1 MYQYLFVNLN
11 SKNLRTDYMISYLQV
26 ENLTKSYG
34 ELSLFENISFGVGQ
48 GQKIALIAKNG
59 TGKTTLLNI
68 ISGLDSQDS
77 GNISFRGDLKI
88 AYLEQNPEL
97 NISNTILNEV
107 FNSTDPV
114 LSVIRDYERI
124 INEDNQELMADILE
138 KMDHFKA
145 WDYENKV
152 KQILS
157 KLKITNLEQI
167 IGELSGGQKKRVG
180 LAKVLITDADFLILD
195 EPTNHLDLEM
205 IEWLEEYLNKSK
217 GTLLMVTH
225 DRYFLDRVCNEIIEI
240 ESNNLYTYKG
250 NYSYYLEKRAER
262 IENLNAEVGKA
273 QKLMKTEQ
281 EWIRRM
287 PQARGTKAK
296 YRVDAFEDIKKKAG
310 SGFKEAK
317 MDLDIKSARLGNKIL
332 ELDHLYKSYGD
343 LKLLED
349 FSYKFQRGEKI
360 GIVGK
365 NGTGK
370 STFLNMITQNIKADS
385 GSIEIGETVVYG
397 YYKQDGITIN
407 ENEKIIDVIK
417 EIAESIDLGNGKLMS
432 ASQFLEYFLF
442 PSKTQYN
449 QVCKLSGGEKRR
461 LYLMTVLMKN
471 PNFLILDEP
480 TNDLDIMTLN
490 VLEDYL
496 LSFSG
501 CLIIVSH
508 DRYFMDKVVDQ
519 LFVFEGN
526 GIIRNFPGNYTIYRD
541 SLDEQE
547 KAVKKIEKQAT
558 PKKEKPKQEQPKK
571 LSFNEK
577 REFEQLE
584 VDIETLTSEKA
595 EIEVAMSSGSLS
607 NDELMEKA
615 SRIEKVIELIDEKEF
630 RWLDLSERA

>member
-1 MYQYLFVNLN
+1 
-11 SKNLRTDYMISYLQV
+11 MISYLQV
-26 ENLTKSYG
+26 ENLSKSYG
-34 ELSLFENISFGVGQ
+34 DLTLFENISFGIGQ
-48 GQKIALIAKNG
+48 GHKIALIAKNG

-77 GNISFRGDLKI
+77 GDISFRSDLKT
-88 AYLEQNPEL
+88 AYLEQNPDL
-97 NISNTILNEV
+97 NNSNTVLNEV
-107 FNSTDPV
+107 FNSTDSV

-124 INEDNQELMADILE
+124 INENDQEAMTDIIE
-138 KMDHFKA
+138 KMDQFKA

-157 KLKITNLEQI
+157 KLKITNFDQI

-180 LAKVLITDADFLILD
+180 LAKVLITDPDFLILD

-225 DRYFLDRVCNEIIEI
+225 DRYFLDRVCNEIIEM
-240 ESNNLYTYKG
+240 ESNSLFTYKG

-296 YRVDAFEDIKKKAG
+296 YRVDAFEDIKKKAS
-310 SGFKEAK
+310 SGFKETK

-332 ELDHLYKSYGD
+332 ELDRLYKSYGD
-343 LKLLED
+343 LKILED

-370 STFLNMITQNIKADS
+370 STFLNMITRNIKADS

-407 ENEKIIDVIK
+407 ENERIIDVIK
-417 EIAESIDLGNGKLMS
+417 EIAESIDLGNGKVMS

-442 PSKTQYN
+442 PTKTQYN
-449 QVCKLSGGEKRR
+449 QVSKLSGGEKRR

-519 LFVFEGN
+519 LFVFEGD

-541 SLDEQE
+541 SQVQQE
-547 KAVKKIEKQAT
+547 KEIKKTEKLAT
-558 PKKEKPKQEQPKK
+558 PKKEKPKSEPTKK

-584 VDIETLTSEKA
+584 VDIETLTTEKE
-595 EIEVAMSSGSLS
+595 EIEIAMSSGSLS

-615 SRIEKVIELIDEKEF
+615 GRIEKVIELIDEKEF
-630 RWLDLSERA
+630 RWLELSERA

>member
-1 MYQYLFVNLN
+1 
-11 SKNLRTDYMISYLQV
+11 MISYLQV
-26 ENLTKSYG
+26 ENLSKSYG
-34 ELSLFENISFGVGQ
+34 DLTLFEGISFGVGQ

-59 TGKTTLLNI
+59 TGKTSLLNI
-68 ISGLDSQDS
+68 IAGIDSQDF
-77 GNISFRGDLKI
+77 GDVIFRNDIKV
-88 AYLEQNPEL
+88 AYLQQNPNLE
-97 NISNTILNEV
+97 NSNTVLNEV
-107 FNSTDPV
+107 FNSDDPV
-114 LSVIRDYERI
+114 LSVIREYEKVI
-124 INEDNQELMADILE
+124 SSNDQEKMTEILE
-138 KMDHFKA
+138 KMDQYKA

-157 KLKITNLEQI
+157 KLKITNFDQV
-167 IGELSGGQKKRVG
+167 IGQLSGGQKKRVG
-180 LAKVLITDADFLILD
+180 LAKVLITDPDFLILD

-225 DRYFLDRVCNEIIEI
+225 DRYFLDRVCNEIIEMDANSI
-240 ESNNLYTYKG
+240 YTYKG

-262 IENLNAEVGKA
+262 IENINAEVGKA
-273 QKLMKTEQ
+273 QKLLKTEQ
-281 EWIRRM
+281 EWMRRM

-296 YRVDAFEDIKKKAG
+296 YRIDAFYELKKKAAA
-310 SGFKEAK
+310 GFKEDG
-317 MDLDIKSARLGNKIL
+317 MELDIKSARLGKKIL
-332 ELDHLYKSYGD
+332 ELEGLYKNFDD
-343 LKLLED
+343 LKILED

-370 STFLNMITQNIKADS
+370 STFLNIITRNLEPDS

-407 ENEKIIDVIK
+407 ENERIIDVIK
-417 EIAESIDLGNGKLMS
+417 DIAESIDLGNGKLMS

-442 PSKTQYN
+442 PPKTQYN
-449 QVCKLSGGEKRR
+449 YVSKLSGGEKRR

-490 VLEDYL
+490 VLEEYL
-496 LSFSG
+496 MNFKG

-519 LFVFEGN
+519 MFAFEGM
-526 GIIRNFPGNYTIYRD
+526 GKIRNFPGNYTIYRD
-541 SLDEQE
+541 TIAEEE
-547 KAVKKIEKQAT
+547 KELKKIEKPAK
-558 PKKEKPKQEQPKK
+558 PKKEKPKSNNTIKK

-584 VDIETLTSEKA
+584 VDLEALNAEKEELET
-595 EIEVAMSSGSLS
+595 AMSSGTLA
-607 NDELMEKA
+607 NDELMQKA
-615 SRIEKVIELIDEKEF
+615 SRIEEVINLIDEKEL
-630 RWLDLSERA
+630 RWLELSERA

>member
-1 MYQYLFVNLN
+1 
-11 SKNLRTDYMISYLQV
+11 MISYLQV
-26 ENLTKSYG
+26 ENLSKSYG
-34 ELSLFENISFGVGQ
+34 DLTLFEGIGFGVGQ

-59 TGKTTLLNI
+59 TGKTSLLNI
-68 ISGLDSQDS
+68 IAGIDSQDS
-77 GNISFRGDLKI
+77 GDVIFRNDIKL
-88 AYLEQNPEL
+88 AYLQQNPNLE
-97 NISNTILNEV
+97 NSNTVLNEV
-107 FNSTDPV
+107 FNSDDPV
-114 LSVIRDYERI
+114 LSVIREYEEA
-124 INEDNQELMADILE
+124 INSNDQEKMTEILE
-138 KMDHFKA
+138 KMDQYKA

-157 KLKITNLEQI
+157 KLKITNFDQVV
-167 IGELSGGQKKRVG
+167 GQLSGGQKKRVG
-180 LAKVLITDADFLILD
+180 LAKVLITDPDFLILD

-225 DRYFLDRVCNEIIEI
+225 DRYFLDRVCNEIIEMDANSI
-240 ESNNLYTYKG
+240 YTYKG

-262 IENLNAEVGKA
+262 IENINAEVGKA
-273 QKLMKTEQ
+273 QKLLKTEQ
-281 EWIRRM
+281 EWMRRM

-296 YRVDAFEDIKKKAG
+296 YRIDAFYDLKKKAAA
-310 SGFKEAK
+310 GFKEDS
-317 MDLDIKSARLGNKIL
+317 MELDIKSARLGKKIL
-332 ELDHLYKSYGD
+332 ELEGLYKSFGD
-343 LKLLED
+343 LKILED

-370 STFLNMITQNIKADS
+370 STFLNIITRNLEPDS

-397 YYKQDGITIN
+397 YYRQDGITIN
-407 ENEKIIDVIK
+407 ENERIIDVIK
-417 EIAESIDLGNGKLMS
+417 DIAESIDLGNGKVMS

-442 PSKTQYN
+442 PPKTQYN
-449 QVCKLSGGEKRR
+449 YVSKLSGGEKRR

-490 VLEDYL
+490 VLEEYL
-496 LSFSG
+496 MNFKG

-519 LFVFEGN
+519 MFAFEGM
-526 GIIRNFPGNYTIYRD
+526 GKIRNFPGNYTIYRD
-541 SLDEQE
+541 TIDEEE
-547 KAVKKIEKQAT
+547 KELKKIEKPAK
-558 PKKEKPKQEQPKK
+558 PKKEKPKSNNTAKK

-584 VDIETLTSEKA
+584 VDLEALNTEKEELET
-595 EIEVAMSSGSLS
+595 AMSSGTLA
-607 NDELMEKA
+607 NDELMQKA
-615 SRIEKVIELIDEKEF
+615 SRIEEVINLIDEKEM
-630 RWLDLSERA
+630 RWLELSERA

>member
-1 MYQYLFVNLN
+1 
-11 SKNLRTDYMISYLQV
+11 MISYLQV

-34 ELSLFENISFGVGQ
+34 ELTLFENISFGVGQ

-77 GNISFRGDLKI
+77 GDISFRSDLKI
-88 AYLEQNPEL
+88 AYLEQNPDL
-97 NISNTILNEV
+97 NNSNTILNEV

-124 INEDNQELMADILE
+124 INENDQEAMSDIIE
-138 KMDHFKA
+138 KMDQFKA

-157 KLKITNLEQI
+157 KLKITNFDQI

-240 ESNNLYTYKG
+240 ESNTIFTYKG

-296 YRVDAFEDIKKKAG
+296 YRVDAFEDIKKKAS
-310 SGFKEAK
+310 SGFKETK

-332 ELDHLYKSYGD
+332 ELDRLYKSYGD
-343 LKLLED
+343 LKILED

-370 STFLNMITQNIKADS
+370 STFLNMITRNIEADS

-407 ENEKIIDVIK
+407 ENERIIDVIK
-417 EIAESIDLGNGKLMS
+417 EIAESIDLGNGKMMS

-442 PSKTQYN
+442 PTKTQYN
-449 QVCKLSGGEKRR
+449 QVAKLSGGEKRR

-541 SLDEQE
+541 SLDQQE
-547 KAVKKIEKQAT
+547 KEIKKTEKLST
-558 PKKEKPKQEQPKK
+558 PKKEKPKSEPTKK

-584 VDIETLTSEKA
+584 IDIETLTSEKEDI
-595 EIEVAMSSGSLS
+595 EIAMSSGNLS

-630 RWLDLSERA
+630 RWLELSERA

>member
-1 MYQYLFVNLN
+1 
-11 SKNLRTDYMISYLQV
+11 MISYLQV
-26 ENLTKSYG
+26 ENLSKSYG
-34 ELSLFENISFGVGQ
+34 DLTLFEGISFGVGQ

-59 TGKTTLLNI
+59 TGKTSLLNI
-68 ISGLDSQDS
+68 IAGIDSQDS
-77 GNISFRGDLKI
+77 GDVIFRNDIKV
-88 AYLEQNPEL
+88 AYLQQNPNLE
-97 NISNTILNEV
+97 NSNTVLNEV
-107 FNSTDPV
+107 FNSDDPV
-114 LSVIRDYERI
+114 LSVIREYEKVI
-124 INEDNQELMADILE
+124 SLNDQEKMTEILE
-138 KMDHFKA
+138 KMDQYKA

-157 KLKITNLEQI
+157 KLKITNFDQV
-167 IGELSGGQKKRVG
+167 IGQLSGGQKKRVG
-180 LAKVLITDADFLILD
+180 LAKVLITDPDFLILD

-225 DRYFLDRVCNEIIEI
+225 DRYFLDRVCNEIIEMDANSI
-240 ESNNLYTYKG
+240 YTYKG

-262 IENLNAEVGKA
+262 IENINAEVGKA
-273 QKLMKTEQ
+273 QKLLKTEQ
-281 EWIRRM
+281 EWMRRM

-296 YRVDAFEDIKKKAG
+296 YRIDAFYELKKKAAA
-310 SGFKEAK
+310 GFKEDS
-317 MDLDIKSARLGNKIL
+317 MELDIKSARLGKKIL
-332 ELDHLYKSYGD
+332 ELEGLYKNFGD
-343 LKLLED
+343 LKILED

-370 STFLNMITQNIKADS
+370 STFLNIITRNLEPDS

-417 EIAESIDLGNGKLMS
+417 DIAESIDLGNGKVMS

-442 PSKTQYN
+442 PPKTQYN
-449 QVCKLSGGEKRR
+449 YVSKLSGGEKRR

-490 VLEDYL
+490 VLEEYL
-496 LSFSG
+496 MNFKG

-519 LFVFEGN
+519 MFAFEGM
-526 GIIRNFPGNYTIYRD
+526 GKIRNFPGNYTIYRD
-541 SLDEQE
+541 TIAEEE
-547 KAVKKIEKQAT
+547 KELKKIEKPAK
-558 PKKEKPKQEQPKK
+558 PKKEKPKSNNTAKK

-584 VDIETLTSEKA
+584 VDLEALNFEKEELET
-595 EIEVAMSSGSLS
+595 AMSSGTLA
-607 NDELMEKA
+607 NDELMQKA
-615 SRIEKVIELIDEKEF
+615 SRIEEVINLIDEKEL
-630 RWLDLSERA
+630 RWLELSERA

>member
-1 MYQYLFVNLN
+1 
-11 SKNLRTDYMISYLQV
+11 MISYLQV
-26 ENLTKSYG
+26 ENLSKSYG
-34 ELSLFENISFGVGQ
+34 DLSLFENISFGVGQ

-59 TGKTTLLNI
+59 TGKTSLLNI
-68 ISGLDSQDS
+68 ISGKDSQDN
-77 GNISFRGDLKI
+77 GEVTFRNDLKF
-88 AYLEQNPEL
+88 AYLEQNPDL
-97 NISNTILNEV
+97 NNENTVLNEV
-107 FNSTDPV
+107 FNSPDPI
-114 LSVIRDYERI
+114 LSVIRDYEKI
-124 INEDNQELMADILE
+124 IIEDNQELMTGILE
-138 KMDHFKA
+138 KMDHYKA

-157 KLKITNLEQI
+157 KLKITNFDQLVGQ
-167 IGELSGGQKKRVG
+167 LSGGQKKRIG
-180 LAKVLITDADFLILD
+180 LAKVLITEPDFLILD

-205 IEWLEEYLNKSK
+205 IEWLEDYLNKSK
-217 GTLLMVTH
+217 STLLMVTH
-225 DRYFLDRVCNEIIEI
+225 DRYFLDRVCNEIIEM
-240 ESNNLYTYKG
+240 EANNIYTYKG

-262 IENLNAEVGKA
+262 IENMNAEVGKA
-273 QKLMKTEQ
+273 QKLMKSEQ

-296 YRVDAFEDIKKKAG
+296 YRVDAFEDLKKKAA
-310 SGFKEAK
+310 SGFTEEK
-317 MDLDIKSARLGNKIL
+317 MDLDIKSARLGKKIL
-332 ELDHLYKSYGD
+332 EIDRLNKSYGS
-343 LKLLED
+343 LKIMND

-370 STFLNMITQNIKADS
+370 STFLNLITRNIEADS
-385 GSIEIGETVVYG
+385 GNIEIGETVVFG

-407 ENEKIIDVIK
+407 ENERIIDVIK
-417 EIAESIDLGNGKLMS
+417 EIAESIDLGNGKVMS

-449 QVCKLSGGEKRR
+449 YVSKLSGGEKRR

-496 LSFSG
+496 INFNG

-508 DRYFMDKVVDQ
+508 DRFFMDKVVDQ
-519 LFVFEGN
+519 LFVFEGD
-526 GIIRNFPGNYTIYRD
+526 GVIQNFPGNYTIYR
-541 SLDEQE
+541 STLEE
-547 KAVKKIEKQAT
+547 KEKNDKKTEKQVK
-558 PKKEKPKQEQPKK
+558 PKKEKPKSTQPLK

-584 VDIETLTSEKA
+584 K
-595 EIEVAMSSGSLS
+595 EIEILTKEKEEIEIAMSSGKLS
-607 NDELMEKA
+607 NDELIEKA
-615 SRIEKVIELIDEKEF
+615 SRIEYLINSIDEKEL
-630 RWLDLSERA
+630 RWLELSERA

>member
-1 MYQYLFVNLN
+1 
-11 SKNLRTDYMISYLQV
+11 MISYLQV

-34 ELSLFENISFGVGQ
+34 DLTLFEEISFGVGQ

-68 ISGLDSQDS
+68 ISGLESQDS
-77 GNISFRGDLKI
+77 GEISFRSGLKI
-88 AYLEQNPEL
+88 AYLEQNPDL
-97 NISNTILNEV
+97 NQSNTVLNEV

-124 INEDNQELMADILE
+124 FNEGDQEAMTDIIE
-138 KMDHFKA
+138 KMDQFKA

-152 KQILS
+152 KQILH
-157 KLKITNLEQI
+157 KLKITNFDQN

-180 LAKVLITDADFLILD
+180 LAKVLITDPDFLILD

-205 IEWLEEYLNKSK
+205 IEWLEEFLNKSK

-225 DRYFLDRVCNEIIEI
+225 DRYFLDRVCNEIIEM
-240 ESNNLYTYKG
+240 ESNSLFTYKG

-296 YRVDAFEDIKKKAG
+296 YRVDAFEDIKKKAS

-332 ELDHLYKSYGD
+332 ELEHLNKNYGD
-343 LKLLED
+343 LKILED

-370 STFLNMITQNIKADS
+370 STFLNIITQNIQADS

-397 YYKQDGITIN
+397 YYKQDGISIN

-417 EIAESIDLGNGKLMS
+417 EIAESIDLGNGKVMS

-442 PSKTQYN
+442 PTKTQHN

-461 LYLMTVLMKN
+461 LYLMTVLIKN

-519 LFVFEGN
+519 LFVFEGQ
-526 GIIRNFPGNYTIYRD
+526 GEIRNFPGNYTIYRD
-541 SLDEQE
+541 SVEQ
-547 KAVKKIEKQAT
+547 KLKQQKKSEKQVK
-558 PKKEKPKQEQPKK
+558 PKKEKPKQEQSKK
-571 LSFNEK
+571 FSFKEK

-584 VDIETLTSEKA
+584 VDIEILTSEKE
-595 EIEVAMSSGSLS
+595 EIEKAMSSGNLS
-607 NDELMEKA
+607 NDELIEKA
-615 SRIEKVIELIDEKEF
+615 LRIEQVIELIDEKEF
-630 RWLDLSERA
+630 RWLELSERA

>member
-1 MYQYLFVNLN
+1 
-11 SKNLRTDYMISYLQV
+11 MISYLQV

-34 ELSLFENISFGVGQ
+34 DLTLFENISFGVGQ

-68 ISGLDSQDS
+68 ISGLDSQDN
-77 GNISFRGDLKI
+77 GDVTFRSDLKI
-88 AYLEQNPEL
+88 AYLMQNPDL
-97 NISNTILNEV
+97 NKSNTVLNEV

-124 INEDNQELMADILE
+124 IKDNDQEMMADILE
-138 KMDHFKA
+138 KMDQFKA

-157 KLKITNLEQI
+157 KLKITNLDQM

-180 LAKVLITDADFLILD
+180 LAKVLITDPDFLILD

-205 IEWLEEYLNKSK
+205 IEWLEEFLNKSK

-332 ELDHLYKSYGD
+332 ELEHLNKSFGD
-343 LKLLED
+343 LKIVQD

-370 STFLNMITQNIKADS
+370 STFLNMITQNIQADS

-417 EIAESIDLGNGKLMS
+417 EIAESIDLGNGKVMS

-442 PSKTQYN
+442 PTKTQYN

-519 LFVFEGN
+519 LFVFEGG

-541 SLDEQE
+541 SLDQQE
-547 KAVKKIEKQAT
+547 KAVKKIEKQT
-558 PKKEKPKQEQPKK
+558 SPKKEKPKQEQPKK

-584 VDIETLTSEKA
+584 VDIETLTTEKE

-615 SRIEKVIELIDEKEF
+615 SRIEIVIELIDEKEF
-630 RWLDLSERA
+630 RWLELSERA

>member
-1 MYQYLFVNLN
+1 
-11 SKNLRTDYMISYLQV
+11 MISYLQV

-34 ELSLFENISFGVGQ
+34 ELTLFENISFGVGQ

-77 GNISFRGDLKI
+77 GDISFRSDLKI
-88 AYLEQNPEL
+88 AYLEQNPDL
-97 NISNTILNEV
+97 NNSNTILNEV

-124 INEDNQELMADILE
+124 INENDQEAMTDIIE
-138 KMDHFKA
+138 KMDQFKA

-157 KLKITNLEQI
+157 KLKIANFDQI

-240 ESNNLYTYKG
+240 ESNTIFTYKG

-296 YRVDAFEDIKKKAG
+296 YRVDAFEDIKKKAS
-310 SGFKEAK
+310 SGFKETK

-332 ELDHLYKSYGD
+332 ELDRLYKSYGD
-343 LKLLED
+343 LKILEN

-370 STFLNMITQNIKADS
+370 STFLNMITRNIEADS

-407 ENEKIIDVIK
+407 ENERIIDVIK
-417 EIAESIDLGNGKLMS
+417 EIAESIDLGNGKVMS

-442 PSKTQYN
+442 PTKTQYN
-449 QVCKLSGGEKRR
+449 QVAKLSGGEKRR

-541 SLDEQE
+541 SLDQQE
-547 KAVKKIEKQAT
+547 KEIKKTEKLST
-558 PKKEKPKQEQPKK
+558 PKKEKPKSELTKK

-584 VDIETLTSEKA
+584 IDIETLTSEKE
-595 EIEVAMSSGSLS
+595 EIEIAMSSGSLS

-630 RWLDLSERA
+630 RWLELSERA

>member
-1 MYQYLFVNLN
+1 
-11 SKNLRTDYMISYLQV
+11 MISYLQV
-26 ENLTKSYG
+26 ENLSKSYG
-34 ELSLFENISFGVGQ
+34 DLTLFENISFGVGQ

-68 ISGLDSQDS
+68 ISELDSPDN
-77 GNISFRGDLKI
+77 GDVTFRSDLKT
-88 AYLEQNPEL
+88 AYLEQNPNL
-97 NISNTILNEV
+97 NHRNTVLNEV

-124 INEDNQELMADILE
+124 INEDDQELMADILE
-138 KMDHFKA
+138 KMDQFKA

-157 KLKITNLEQI
+157 KLKITNFDQI
-167 IGELSGGQKKRVG
+167 IGELSGGQKKRIG
-180 LAKVLITDADFLILD
+180 LAKVLITEPDFLILD

-205 IEWLEEYLNKSK
+205 IEWLEEFLNKSK

-225 DRYFLDRVCNEIIEI
+225 DRYFLDRVCNEIIEM
-240 ESNNLYTYKG
+240 ESNTIFTYKG

-281 EWIRRM
+281 EWIKRM

-296 YRVDAFEDIKKKAG
+296 YRVDAFEDIKKKAN

-332 ELDHLYKSYGD
+332 ELDHLYKNYGD
-343 LKLLED
+343 LKILED

-370 STFLNMITQNIKADS
+370 STFLNMITQNTEADS

-407 ENEKIIDVIK
+407 ENERIIDVIK
-417 EIAESIDLGNGKLMS
+417 EIAESIDLGNGKVMS

-442 PSKTQYN
+442 PTKTQYN
-449 QVCKLSGGEKRR
+449 QVSKLSGGEKRR

-496 LSFSG
+496 LNFSG

-541 SLDEQE
+541 SLDQQE
-547 KAVKKIEKQAT
+547 KSAKKIEKQT
-558 PKKEKPKQEQPKK
+558 KPKKEKPKQERSKK

-584 VDIETLTSEKA
+584 VDMEILSSEKE
-595 EIEVAMSSGSLS
+595 EIEIAMSSGNLS

-630 RWLDLSERA
+630 RWLELSERA

>member
-1 MYQYLFVNLN
+1 
-11 SKNLRTDYMISYLQV
+11 MISYLQV
-26 ENLTKSYG
+26 ENLSKSYG
-34 ELSLFENISFGVGQ
+34 DLTLFEGISFGVGQ

-59 TGKTTLLNI
+59 TGKTSLLNI
-68 ISGLDSQDS
+68 IAGVDSQDT
-77 GNISFRGDLKI
+77 GDVIFRNDIKL
-88 AYLEQNPEL
+88 AYLQQNPDL
-97 NISNTILNEV
+97 DNSNTVLNEV
-107 FNSTDPV
+107 FNSDDPV
-114 LSVIRDYERI
+114 LSVIRDYEKAI
-124 INEDNQELMADILE
+124 SENDQEKMTEILE
-138 KMDHFKA
+138 KMDQFKA

-157 KLKITNLEQI
+157 KLKITKFDQV

-180 LAKVLITDADFLILD
+180 MAKVLITDPDFLILD

-205 IEWLEEYLNKSK
+205 IEWLEEYLNKTK
-217 GTLLMVTH
+217 CTLLMVTH
-225 DRYFLDRVCNEIIEI
+225 DRYFLDRVCNEIIEMDANSI
-240 ESNNLYTYKG
+240 YTYKG
-250 NYSYYLEKRAER
+250 NYSYYLDKRAER
-262 IENLNAEVGKA
+262 IENMNAEVGKA
-273 QKLMKTEQ
+273 QKLLKTEQ
-281 EWIRRM
+281 EWMRRM

-296 YRVDAFEDIKKKAG
+296 YRIDAFYELKKKAA
-310 SGFKEAK
+310 SGFKEDS
-317 MDLDIKSARLGNKIL
+317 MDIDIKSARLGKKIL
-332 ELDHLYKSYGD
+332 ELDSLYKSYGD
-343 LKLLED
+343 LKILEN

-370 STFLNMITQNIKADS
+370 STFLNIITRNIEADS

-407 ENEKIIDVIK
+407 ENERIIDVIK
-417 EIAESIDLGNGKLMS
+417 DIAESIDLGNGKVMS

-442 PSKTQYN
+442 PTKTQYN
-449 QVCKLSGGEKRR
+449 YVSKLSGGEKRR

-496 LSFSG
+496 LNFKG

-519 LFVFEGN
+519 MFVFEGM
-526 GIIRNFPGNYTIYRD
+526 GKIRNFPGNYTIYRD
-541 SLDEQE
+541 TVAEEEKEQKKLE
-547 KAVKKIEKQAT
+547 KPAK
-558 PKKEKPKQEQPKK
+558 PKKEKPKSNTGVKK

-584 VDIETLTSEKA
+584 VELEELNTEKEELET
-595 EIEVAMSSGSLS
+595 AMSSGTLNSE
-607 NDELMEKA
+607 ELMAKA
-615 SRIEKVIELIDEKEF
+615 SRIETVIELIDEKEL
-630 RWLDLSERA
+630 RWLELSERA

>member
-1 MYQYLFVNLN
+1 
-11 SKNLRTDYMISYLQV
+11 MISYLQV
-26 ENLTKSYG
+26 EGLSKSYG
-34 ELSLFENISFGVGQ
+34 DLTLFEEISFGVGQ

-59 TGKTTLLNI
+59 TGKTSLLNI
-68 ISGLDSQDS
+68 IAGIDSQDK
-77 GNISFRGDLKI
+77 GNIVFRNDLKV

-97 NISNTILNEV
+97 VNSNTVLNEV
-107 FNSTDPV
+107 FNSNDPV
-114 LSVIRDYERI
+114 LSVIRDYEKAISKNDQKLMNEI
-124 INEDNQELMADILE
+124 ID
-138 KMDHFKA
+138 KMDQFKA

-152 KQILS
+152 KQVLS
-157 KLKITNLEQI
+157 KLKITNFDQL
-167 IGELSGGQKKRVG
+167 IGELSGGQKKRIG
-180 LAKVLITDADFLILD
+180 LAKVLITDPDFLILD

-225 DRYFLDRVCNEIIEI
+225 DRYFLDRVCNEIIEMDANSI
-240 ESNNLYTYKG
+240 YTYKG

-262 IENLNAEVGKA
+262 IANVTAEVGKA
-273 QKLMKTEQ
+273 QKLLKTEQ
-281 EWIRRM
+281 EWMRRM

-296 YRVDAFEDIKKKAG
+296 YRVDAFHDLKKKAE
-310 SGFKEAK
+310 SGLKADSME
-317 MDLDIKSARLGNKIL
+317 LDIKSARLGKKIL
-332 ELDHLYKSYGD
+332 DIYKLSKSYGN
-343 LKLLED
+343 LKILED

-370 STFLNMITQNIKADS
+370 STFLNLITQNTDVDS

-417 EIAESIDLGNGKLMS
+417 EIADSIDLGNGKVMS

-442 PSKTQYN
+442 PPKTQYN
-449 QVCKLSGGEKRR
+449 HVSKLSGGEKRR

-496 LSFSG
+496 LNFKG

-519 LFVFEGN
+519 LFIFEGK
-526 GIIRNFPGNYTIYRD
+526 GKMRNFPGSYTTYRFTK
-541 SLDEQE
+541 EEEE
-547 KAVKKIEKQAT
+547 KELKKIDKQIK
-558 PKKEKPKQEQPKK
+558 PKKEKVKPKQIAQK

-584 VDIETLTSEKA
+584 NELESLNAEKK
-595 EIEVAMSSGSLS
+595 EIEKNMSSGTLS
-607 NDELMEKA
+607 NDDLLEQANRFEK
-615 SRIEKVIELIDEKEF
+615 IVEIIDEKEL
-630 RWLDLSERA
+630 RWLELSERA

>member
-1 MYQYLFVNLN
+1 
-11 SKNLRTDYMISYLQV
+11 MISYLQV
-26 ENLTKSYG
+26 ENLSKSYG
-34 ELSLFENISFGVGQ
+34 DLTLFEGIGFGVGQ

-59 TGKTTLLNI
+59 TGKTSLLNI
-68 ISGLDSQDS
+68 IAGIDSQDS
-77 GNISFRGDLKI
+77 GDVIFRNDIKV
-88 AYLEQNPEL
+88 AYLQQNPNLE
-97 NISNTILNEV
+97 NSNTVLNEV
-107 FNSTDPV
+107 FNSDDPV
-114 LSVIRDYERI
+114 LSVIREYEEA
-124 INEDNQELMADILE
+124 INSHDQEKMTEILE
-138 KMDHFKA
+138 KMDQYKA

-157 KLKITNLEQI
+157 KLKITNFDQVV
-167 IGELSGGQKKRVG
+167 GQLSGGQKKRVG
-180 LAKVLITDADFLILD
+180 LAKVLITDPDFLILD

-225 DRYFLDRVCNEIIEI
+225 DRYFLDRVCNEIIEMDANSI
-240 ESNNLYTYKG
+240 YTYKG

-262 IENLNAEVGKA
+262 IENINAEVGKA
-273 QKLMKTEQ
+273 QKLLKTEQ
-281 EWIRRM
+281 EWMRRM

-296 YRVDAFEDIKKKAG
+296 YRIDAFYELKKKAAA
-310 SGFKEAK
+310 GFKEDS
-317 MDLDIKSARLGNKIL
+317 MELDIKSARLGKKIL
-332 ELDHLYKSYGD
+332 ELEGLHKSFGD
-343 LKLLED
+343 LKILED

-370 STFLNMITQNIKADS
+370 STFLNIITRNIEPDS

-397 YYKQDGITIN
+397 YYRQDGITIN
-407 ENEKIIDVIK
+407 ENERIIDVIK
-417 EIAESIDLGNGKLMS
+417 DIAESIDLGNGKVMS

-442 PSKTQYN
+442 PPKTQYN
-449 QVCKLSGGEKRR
+449 YVSKLSGGEKRR

-490 VLEDYL
+490 VLEEYL
-496 LSFSG
+496 MNFKG

-519 LFVFEGN
+519 MFAFEGM
-526 GIIRNFPGNYTIYRD
+526 GKIRNFPGNYTIYRD
-541 SLDEQE
+541 TIDEEE
-547 KAVKKIEKQAT
+547 KELKKIEKPT
-558 PKKEKPKQEQPKK
+558 KPKKEKPKSNNTAKK

-584 VDIETLTSEKA
+584 VDLEALNTEKEELET
-595 EIEVAMSSGSLS
+595 AMSSGTLA
-607 NDELMEKA
+607 NDELMQKA
-615 SRIEKVIELIDEKEF
+615 SRIEEVINLIDEKEM
-630 RWLDLSERA
+630 RWLELSERA

>member
-1 MYQYLFVNLN
+1 
-11 SKNLRTDYMISYLQV
+11 MISYLQV
-26 ENLTKSYG
+26 ENLSKSYG
-34 ELSLFENISFGVGQ
+34 DLSLFENISFGVGQ

-59 TGKTTLLNI
+59 TGKTSLLNI
-68 ISGLDSQDS
+68 ISGKDSQDN
-77 GNISFRGDLKI
+77 GEVTFRNDLKI
-88 AYLEQNPEL
+88 AYLEQNPDL
-97 NISNTILNEV
+97 NNENTVLNEV
-107 FNSTDPV
+107 FNSPDPI
-114 LSVIRDYERI
+114 LSVIRDYEKI
-124 INEDNQELMADILE
+124 IIEDNQELMTGILE
-138 KMDHFKA
+138 KMDHYKA

-157 KLKITNLEQI
+157 KLKITNFDQLVGQ
-167 IGELSGGQKKRVG
+167 LSGGQKKRIG
-180 LAKVLITDADFLILD
+180 LAKVLITEPDFLILD

-205 IEWLEEYLNKSK
+205 IEWLEDYLNKSK
-217 GTLLMVTH
+217 STLLMVTH
-225 DRYFLDRVCNEIIEI
+225 DRYFLDRVCNEIIEM
-240 ESNNLYTYKG
+240 EANNIYTYKG

-262 IENLNAEVGKA
+262 IENMNAEVGKA
-273 QKLMKTEQ
+273 QKLMKSEQ

-296 YRVDAFEDIKKKAG
+296 YRVDAFEDLKKKAA
-310 SGFKEAK
+310 SGFTEEK
-317 MDLDIKSARLGNKIL
+317 MDLDIKSARLGKKIL
-332 ELDHLYKSYGD
+332 EIDRLNKSYGS
-343 LKLLED
+343 LKIMND

-370 STFLNMITQNIKADS
+370 STFLNLITRNIEADS
-385 GSIEIGETVVYG
+385 GNIEIGETVVFG

-407 ENEKIIDVIK
+407 ENERIIDVIK
-417 EIAESIDLGNGKLMS
+417 EIAESIDLGNGKVMS

-449 QVCKLSGGEKRR
+449 YVSKLSGGEKRR

-496 LSFSG
+496 INFNG

-508 DRYFMDKVVDQ
+508 DRFFMDKVVDQ
-519 LFVFEGN
+519 LFVFEGD
-526 GIIRNFPGNYTIYRD
+526 GVIQNFPGNYTIYR
-541 SLDEQE
+541 SALEE
-547 KAVKKIEKQAT
+547 KEKNDKKTEKQVK
-558 PKKEKPKQEQPKK
+558 PKKEKPKSTQPLK

-584 VDIETLTSEKA
+584 K
-595 EIEVAMSSGSLS
+595 EIEILTKEKEEIEIAMSSGKLS
-607 NDELMEKA
+607 NDELIEKA
-615 SRIEKVIELIDEKEF
+615 SRIEYLINSIDEKEL
-630 RWLDLSERA
+630 RWLELSERA

>member
-1 MYQYLFVNLN
+1 
-11 SKNLRTDYMISYLQV
+11 MISYLQV
-26 ENLTKSYG
+26 ENLSKSYG
-34 ELSLFENISFGVGQ
+34 DLTLFEGISFGVGQ

-59 TGKTTLLNI
+59 TGKTSLLNI
-68 ISGLDSQDS
+68 IAGIDSQDF
-77 GNISFRGDLKI
+77 GDVIFRNDIKI
-88 AYLEQNPEL
+88 AYLQQNPNLE
-97 NISNTILNEV
+97 NSNTVLNEV
-107 FNSTDPV
+107 FNSDDPV
-114 LSVIRDYERI
+114 LSVIREYEKVI
-124 INEDNQELMADILE
+124 SSNDQEKMTEILE
-138 KMDHFKA
+138 KMDQYKA

-157 KLKITNLEQI
+157 KLKITNFDQV
-167 IGELSGGQKKRVG
+167 IGQLSGGQKKRVG
-180 LAKVLITDADFLILD
+180 LAKVLITDPDFLILD

-225 DRYFLDRVCNEIIEI
+225 DRYFLDRVCNEIIEMDANSI
-240 ESNNLYTYKG
+240 YTYKG

-262 IENLNAEVGKA
+262 IENINAEVGKA
-273 QKLMKTEQ
+273 QKLLKTEQ
-281 EWIRRM
+281 EWMRRM

-296 YRVDAFEDIKKKAG
+296 YRIDAFYDLKKKAAA
-310 SGFKEAK
+310 GFKEDS
-317 MDLDIKSARLGNKIL
+317 MELDIKSSRLGKKIL
-332 ELDHLYKSYGD
+332 ELEGLYKSFGD
-343 LKLLED
+343 LKILED

-370 STFLNMITQNIKADS
+370 STFLNIITRNLEPDS

-407 ENEKIIDVIK
+407 ENERIIDVIK
-417 EIAESIDLGNGKLMS
+417 DIAESIDLGNGKVMS

-442 PSKTQYN
+442 PPKTQYN
-449 QVCKLSGGEKRR
+449 YVSKLSGGEKRR

-490 VLEDYL
+490 VLEEYL
-496 LSFSG
+496 MNFKG

-519 LFVFEGN
+519 MFAFEGM
-526 GIIRNFPGNYTIYRD
+526 GKIRNFPGNYTIYRD
-541 SLDEQE
+541 TIAEEE
-547 KAVKKIEKQAT
+547 KELKKIEKPAK
-558 PKKEKPKQEQPKK
+558 PKKEKPKSNNTAKK

-584 VDIETLTSEKA
+584 VELEALNAEKEELET
-595 EIEVAMSSGSLS
+595 AMSSGTLA
-607 NDELMEKA
+607 NDELMQKA
-615 SRIEKVIELIDEKEF
+615 SRIEEVINLIDEKEL
-630 RWLDLSERA
+630 RWLELSERA

>member
-1 MYQYLFVNLN
+1 
-11 SKNLRTDYMISYLQV
+11 MISYLQV
-26 ENLTKSYG
+26 ENLSKSYG
-34 ELSLFENISFGVGQ
+34 DLTLFEGISFGVGQ

-59 TGKTTLLNI
+59 TGKTSLLNI
-68 ISGLDSQDS
+68 IAGIDSQDF
-77 GNISFRGDLKI
+77 GDVIFRNDIKV
-88 AYLEQNPEL
+88 AYLQQNPNLE
-97 NISNTILNEV
+97 NSNTVLNEV
-107 FNSTDPV
+107 FNSDDPV
-114 LSVIRDYERI
+114 LSVIREYEKVI
-124 INEDNQELMADILE
+124 SSNDQEKMTEILE
-138 KMDHFKA
+138 KMDQYKA

-157 KLKITNLEQI
+157 KLKITNFDQV
-167 IGELSGGQKKRVG
+167 IGQLSGGQKKRVG
-180 LAKVLITDADFLILD
+180 LAKVLITDPDFLILD

-225 DRYFLDRVCNEIIEI
+225 DRYFLDRVCNEIIEMDANSI
-240 ESNNLYTYKG
+240 YTYKG

-262 IENLNAEVGKA
+262 IENVNAEVGKA
-273 QKLMKTEQ
+273 QKLLKTEQ
-281 EWIRRM
+281 EWMRRM

-296 YRVDAFEDIKKKAG
+296 YRIDAFYELKKKAAA
-310 SGFKEAK
+310 GFKEDS
-317 MDLDIKSARLGNKIL
+317 MELDIKSARLGKKIL
-332 ELDHLYKSYGD
+332 ELEGLYKSFGD
-343 LKLLED
+343 LKILED

-370 STFLNMITQNIKADS
+370 STFLNIITRNLEPDS

-407 ENEKIIDVIK
+407 ENERIIDVIK
-417 EIAESIDLGNGKLMS
+417 DIAESIDLGNGKLMS

-442 PSKTQYN
+442 PPKTQYN
-449 QVCKLSGGEKRR
+449 YVSKLSGGEKRR

-490 VLEDYL
+490 VLEEYL
-496 LSFSG
+496 MNFKG

-519 LFVFEGN
+519 MFAFEGM
-526 GIIRNFPGNYTIYRD
+526 GKIRNFPGNYTIYRD
-541 SLDEQE
+541 TIAEEE
-547 KAVKKIEKQAT
+547 KELKKIEKPAK
-558 PKKEKPKQEQPKK
+558 PKKEKPKSNNTVKK

-584 VDIETLTSEKA
+584 VDLEALNAEKEELET
-595 EIEVAMSSGSLS
+595 AMSSGTLA
-607 NDELMEKA
+607 NDELMQKA
-615 SRIEKVIELIDEKEF
+615 SRIEEVINLIDEKEL
-630 RWLDLSERA
+630 RWLELSERA

>member
-1 MYQYLFVNLN
+1 
-11 SKNLRTDYMISYLQV
+11 MISYLQV

-34 ELSLFENISFGVGQ
+34 DLTLFENISFGVGQ

-77 GNISFRGDLKI
+77 GDISFRSDLKI
-88 AYLEQNPEL
+88 AYLEQNPDL
-97 NISNTILNEV
+97 NNNNTVLNEV
-107 FNSTDPV
+107 FSSTDPV

-124 INEDNQELMADILE
+124 INEDDQELMADILE
-138 KMDHFKA
+138 KMDQFKA

-157 KLKITNLEQI
+157 KLKITNFDQV

-205 IEWLEEYLNKSK
+205 IEWLEEFLNKSK

-310 SGFKEAK
+310 SGLKEAK

-343 LKLLED
+343 LKILED

-370 STFLNMITQNIKADS
+370 STFLNMITQNIEADS

-417 EIAESIDLGNGKLMS
+417 EIAESIDLGNGKVMS

-442 PSKTQYN
+442 PTKTQHN
-449 QVCKLSGGEKRR
+449 QVAKLSGGEKRR
-461 LYLMTVLMKN
+461 LYLMTVLIKN

-496 LSFSG
+496 LNFSG

-541 SLDEQE
+541 SIDQQE
-547 KAVKKIEKQAT
+547 KAVKKIEKQAS
-558 PKKEKPKQEQPKK
+558 PKKEKPKQVQSKK

-584 VDIETLTSEKA
+584 IDIETLTTEKE